1 MKGLYKRGR
10 IYWMS
15 YSVNGKMHFESTGVT
30 TRREAEYIL
39 GCRRKEIKE
48 GKIPEIRQVK
58 NYKFAELA
66 HEYDTWVKQQK
77 GYRSKKTFLRQL
89 VEKFGNLSVSEIS
102 TLIIEKWQTKL
113 LKIRKPST
121 TNRTLACLKHM
132 LTKAVDWKMAS
143 EETLKQ
149 VRKVKF
155 QKENNRKLRFL
166 NIDECQRLI
175 DCCSTHL
182 KPIVITA
189 LNTGMRRGEIL
200 GLMWKQ
206 VDLRH
211 GFISLDDTKSGE
223 GRQIP
228 MNQTL
233 IEMFSE
239 MSRGFES
246 KYVFSNR
253 NGDSLTDIKHS
264 FNTALRKAEIHN
276 ATFHTLRHTC
286 ASHLVMNGADLTSV
300 KELLGHKSLS
310 MTMRYAHLAPE
321 HKRKAVNIL
330 DKALRN
336 EEVNENYTTKTL
348 QFSLS

>member
-1 MKGLYKRGR
+1 MRGLYRRGR
-10 IYWMS
+10 FYWMG
-15 YSVNGKMHFESTGVT
+15 YSVNGRMVYESTKKT
-30 TRREAEYIL
+30 TIRDAEIVLADRKREVRDGTIL
-39 GCRRKEIKE
+39 DINK
-48 GKIPEIRQVK
+48 VK
-58 NYKFAELA
+58 NYKFIELA
-66 HEYDTWVKQQK
+66 QEYSAWTKQQK
-77 GYRSKKTFLRQL
+77 GYKSKKTFIRHL
-89 VEKFGNLSVSEIS
+89 VEEFGNLSVGEIS
-102 TLIIEKWQTKL
+102 TLIVEKWQTKL
-113 LKIRKPST
+113 LEIRKPST

-132 LTKAVDWKMAS
+132 MTKAVDWKMAG

-189 LNTGMRRGEIL
+189 LNSGMRRGEIL
-200 GLMWKQ
+200 GLMWEQ
-206 VDLRH
+206 IDLRC
-211 GFISLDDTKSGE
+211 GYISLDDTKSGE

-233 IEMFSE
+233 IDMFREMP
-239 MSRGFES
+239 RGFES
-246 KYVFSNR
+246 KYVFTNR
-253 NGDSLTDIKHS
+253 NGDPLTDIKHS

-286 ASHLVMNGADLTSV
+286 ASHLVMNGVDLASV

-310 MTMRYAHLAPE
+310 MTMRYSHLAPG
-321 HKRKAVNIL
+321 HTKKAVNIL
-330 DKALRN
+330 DKALKN
-336 EEVNENYTTKTL
+336 EVQSEDYLTIT
-348 QFSLS
+348 